1 MYNQRVIRLS
11 LNLIS
16 KILMINTFNKSIIP
30 DNEINRFKALD
41 YFDILNTLPDRYFN
55 NLARIIAVTFDAP
68 IALVSLVGAEDVIF
82 KGNFGMKGIDRVD
95 RGKSLC
101 SLAVLDVEPTIFRDA
116 IKEPCL
122 LRNPLVVGEFGLRFY
137 AGAPIITKEGFA
149 IGTVCIV
156 GKEPRDFNE
165 DETEVL
171 KLFAENAMHEI
182 EMRGIIKHTVR
193 L

>member
-1 MYNQRVIRLS
+1 MT
-11 LNLIS
+11 
-16 KILMINTFNKSIIP
+16 NTFNKPIIP
-30 DNEINRFKALD
+30 ENEADRLKALE
-41 YFDILNTLPDRYFN
+41 YFDILNTLPDRYFS

-68 IALVSLVGAEDVIF
+68 IALVSLVGSEDVIF
-82 KGNFGMKGIDRVD
+82 KGNFGMPGVDKVD

-101 SLAVLDVEPTIFRDA
+101 SLAVLDTEPTIFNDA

-122 LRNPLVVGEFGLRFY
+122 LKNPLVVGEFGLRFY

-156 GKEPRDFNE
+156 GKEPRDFSQNE
-165 DETEVL
+165 TDIL

-182 EMRGIIKHTVR
+182 EMRSIIKHTTV

>member
-1 MYNQRVIRLS
+1 MVS
-11 LNLIS
+11 
-16 KILMINTFNKSIIP
+16 TFNKPIIP
-30 DNEINRFKALD
+30 ENEAERVKALK
-41 YFDILNTLPDRYFN
+41 YFDILNTLPDRYFS

-68 IALVSLVGAEDVIF
+68 IALVSLVGDEDVIF
-82 KGNFGMKGIDRVD
+82 KGNFGMKGVDKVD

-101 SLAVLDVEPTIFRDA
+101 SLAVLDPEPTIFRDA

-156 GKEPRDFNE
+156 GKEPREFNE
-165 DETEVL
+165 GETEIL

-182 EMRGIIKHTVR
+182 EMRGIIKHTAV